1 MNISI
6 AFAQPGHH
14 ALLAG
19 VVIAAAFLTSCGTSK
34 VKIGKDEVGY
44 AGKATREEAQALG
57 EALKKGDYFQDRGV
71 TVLLTKDSAGTTI
84 SYAVKDGVW
93 DDVDSVAQY
102 GLLTTRV
109 ASAVGGLPITLK
121 LVNINFETKK
131 EEVLHPKL
139 KVGKAG
145 EITYQQA
152 ATESDAKALAE
163 ALKSA
168 GYFSDTDA
176 SVLLSKGKEGTVVS
190 FVVHDGFWEAQK
202 NVALFADLG
211 RTVAPALGGLPLK
224 VRLMNTSLIMKKEI
238 PLS

>member
-6 AFAQPGHH
+6 AFGKSGHSF
-14 ALLAG
+14 LAG
-19 VVIAAAFLTSCGTSK
+19 VIVASAWLTGCGTSK

-44 AGKATREEAQALG
+44 AGKATKEEAKALG
-57 EALKKGDYFQDRGV
+57 EAMKAGNYFQDRGV
-71 TVLLTKDSAGTTI
+71 TVLLTKDNKGTTI

-93 DDVDSVAQY
+93 DDQDSVAQY

-109 ASAVGGLPITLK
+109 ASTAGGLPITMR
-121 LVNINFETKK
+121 LVNVNFDTKR

-145 EITYQQA
+145 EITYQEA
-152 ATESDAKALAE
+152 ATEADAKVLAE
-163 ALKSA
+163 ALKAA
-168 GYFSDTDA
+168 GYFSDADA

-190 FVVHDGFWEAQK
+190 FVVQDGFWEAQK
-202 NVALFADLG
+202 NVNLFADLG